1 VSSCAR
7 FFSDDPHRG
16 FTVGFSGDKEAKG
29 QAMDNYVLINDDDEF
44 YGKRDSPV
52 PDLKHAKFFDEPP
65 YDLADGAEGWWIVGM
80 KLVLHRE
87 NRQESKAMTV
97 RRLLAL
103 AGRSCAYHNEVQEMM
118 SA

>member
-1 VSSCAR
+1 
-7 FFSDDPHRG
+7 
-16 FTVGFSGDKEAKG
+16 
-29 QAMDNYVLINDDDEF
+29 MDNYVLINDDDEF